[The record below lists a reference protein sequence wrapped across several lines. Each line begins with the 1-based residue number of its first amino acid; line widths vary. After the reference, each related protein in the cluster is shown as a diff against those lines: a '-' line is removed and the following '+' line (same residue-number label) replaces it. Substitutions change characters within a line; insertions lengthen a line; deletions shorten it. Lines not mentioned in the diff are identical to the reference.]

1 MLLEIIENEG
11 FAGLY
16 SGLAPAL
23 VLCVNPALQYGT
35 FALMRLA
42 LEGKTQ
48 PASSAR
54 IGERALREAI
64 KDFLYGAVS
73 KIVSTSVTYP
83 LLTMRTELASVEV
96 AGETGLVAE
105 EGSAPNKSAAFSSG
119 PVSPTTTLV
128 VTGTPPVNEEARL
141 SKARQ
146 LRISRL
152 SLARKVDGSCPSPV
166 AGRKELLRRGLKKA
180 STERRKRPPK
190 TRLGG
195 PHSPQR
201 SLRPGPSPSFQ
212 QRRQRSAL
220 AAAAS
225 NNSSRTFLTAAR
237 SIYSNGGI
245 AAFYTGIYSKLWQ
258 TSIASGLLF
267 AFRLSML
274 RALRVLRVL
283 KEGGR

>member
-23 VLCVNPALQYGT
+23 VLCVNPALQYGA

-48 PASSAR
+48 PASNAS
-54 IGERALREAI
+54 IGERALKEAI

-73 KIVSTSVTYP
+73 KIASTSVTYP
-83 LLTMRTELASVEV
+83 LLTIRTELASVEV
-96 AGETGLVAE
+96 AGEAGLVAE
-105 EGSAPNKSAAFSSG
+105 EGSARNKSAACSSG
-119 PVSPTTTLV
+119 PALPTATPV
-128 VTGTPPVNEEARL
+128 VKDMPPDDAEARL

-146 LRISRL
+146 LHISRL
-152 SLARKVDGSCPSPV
+152 SLARKVDESCPSPV
-166 AGRKELLRRGLKKA
+166 AGRKELLRSGLKKA
-180 STERRKRPPK
+180 STERRRRHSK

-195 PHSPQR
+195 PASPQR
-201 SLRPGPSPSFQ
+201 SLRPGPSPSFR
-212 QRRQRSAL
+212 QRRQRSAV
-220 AAAAS
+220 AGSAS
-225 NNSSRTFLTAAR
+225 SNSSRTFLTAAR

-283 KEGGR
+283 KGWGE